1 MDSNSRGLKRAK
13 TVRTEYLKDV
23 DDVQRWLQEA
33 EVKVQDRSSEPKT
46 IKDHI
51 QVCTKGYK
59 LLSLVFTI
67 LQWFPNFMIARNFY
81 SLTK

>member
-33 EVKVQDRSSEPKT
+33 EVKVQDRSSEPQT
-46 IKDHI
+46 IKEHI
-51 QVCTKGYK
+51 QVCTKEY
-59 LLSLVFTI
+59 
-67 LQWFPNFMIARNFY
+67 NYYY
-81 SLTK
+81 SF